1 MSAWVS
7 PDTIVAAVAGLFG
20 GAAGGLLTVVP
31 ITRLG
36 ERTKERRAAE
46 RAIASVVS
54 EYRARL
60 MRDRARFYR
69 DSAYP
74 KSYGDI
80 KGQEQFAREVL
91 TQAEDL
97 APRTSAR
104 IRAQVK
110 LLVGRFALAEAEKQL
125 HLPANVFDE
134 AEEDQRQA
142 LELHRVIRE
151 DPADFRGLIGM
162 LLRTQN
168 EPTAEADYNAALSAL
183 NKLLEI
189 VS

>member
-1 MSAWVS
+1 MSGWVS
-7 PDTIVAAVAGLFG
+7 TDTLVAAVAGLFG

-60 MRDRARFYR
+60 VRDRARFYK

-91 TQAEDL
+91 SQAEAL

-104 IRAQVK
+104 IRAQVE
-110 LLVGRFALAEAEKQL
+110 LLVGKFALAEAETQL

-142 LELHRVIRE
+142 LELLRVMRE
-151 DPADFRGLIGM
+151 NPTDSRGLIGT

-168 EPTAEADYNAALSAL
+168 EPTAEADYNAALRVLDAL
-183 NKLLEI
+183 LAI